1 MKKILILA
9 ALATTLA
16 SAPALAGGHGRGGSS
31 VQGIAVG
38 ANLLSGHGGV
48 LGLVNG
54 RSALAANVGVT
65 TGKNGVLGAV
75 LGKGNVLGGLL
86 GGGHGGCGCY

>member
-9 ALATTLA
+9 AFATALTT
-16 SAPALAGGHGRGGSS
+16 APALARGGNNA
-31 VQGIAVG
+31 QGIAVG

-54 RSALAANVGVT
+54 RSSLATNVSVT

-75 LGKGNVLGGLL
+75 LGKGNLLGGLL
-86 GGGHGGCGCY
+86 GGGHGGGCGCY

>member
-1 MKKILILA
+1 MKKFLVLA
-9 ALATTLA
+9 ALASALI
-16 SAPALAGGHGRGGSS
+16 SAPALAGGRGGS
-31 VQGIAVG
+31 VQGVAIG
-38 ANLLSGHGGV
+38 ANVLSGNGGV

-54 RSALAANVGVT
+54 RSALVTNVSVT

>member
-1 MKKILILA
+1 MKKVLILA
-9 ALATTLA
+9 ALATSLV
-16 SAPALAGGHGRGGSS
+16 SAPALAGGRGGGT
-31 VQGIAVG
+31 QGIAIG

-54 RSALAANVGVT
+54 RSALVTNVSVT
-65 TGKNGVLGAV
+65 TGKNGLLGAV
-75 LGKGNVLGGLL
+75 LGKGNLLGGLL

>member
-1 MKKILILA
+1 MKKILVLA

-16 SAPALAGGHGRGGSS
+16 SAPALAGGGHGRGGH
-31 VQGIAVG
+31 GIAIG
-38 ANLLSGHGGV
+38 ANVLSGHGGV
-48 LGLVNG
+48 LGLLNG
-54 RSALAANVGVT
+54 RSALVTNVSVA

-75 LGKGNVLGGLL
+75 LGKGRLLGGLL

>member
-1 MKKILILA
+1 MKKVLVLA

-16 SAPALAGGHGRGGSS
+16 SAPALAGGHGRGG
-31 VQGIAVG
+31 QGIAIG
-38 ANLLSGHGGV
+38 ANVLSGNGGV
-48 LGLVNG
+48 FGLISG
-54 RSALAANVGVT
+54 RSALVTNVSVA

-75 LGKGNVLGGLL
+75 LGKSNLLGGLL

>member
-1 MKKILILA
+1 M
-9 ALATTLA
+9 
-16 SAPALAGGHGRGGSS
+16 ALAG
-31 VQGIAVG
+31 ATPWPVG
-38 ANLLSGHGGV
+38 ERV

-54 RSALAANVGVT
+54 RSALVTNVSVA

-75 LGKGNVLGGLL
+75 LGEGNLLGGLL